1 MKSTNYDIIVIGGGS
16 GGLNV
21 ASFFAKIEMS
31 ILLIDKSEENLGGD
45 CLNAGCVPSKALI
58 HVSKLIK
65 VSKDAERFGVTTTGE
80 VSLSKV
86 MESVRDKQS
95 VIRVSD
101 SSRGLTEKGIDIA
114 LGTATFASESSLL
127 VNGQEIFFKRCVLA
141 TGSRA
146 RELGIKSDGSVPLF
160 SNETIFSLQNLPK
173 SLVFIGGGPISC
185 ELGQAFSRLGSKVT
199 IIHNGERIL
208 PREGGRASGLLTK
221 KMEEEGIIFIKNA
234 SSEEINS
241 GKLFYKKV
249 GSEVIESVEA
259 DAIFVGIGRVLNIEN
274 LDLEKAGITVN
285 ENKSALLLDPY
296 LRTTNKNIFAVGD
309 VAGLHM
315 FTHAAEEHAKIVINN
330 MFSPLKKRTAK
341 TMPAVTYTSPEIAR
355 FGEDEGSLTKRGVWF
370 EIVETS
376 FSDDDR
382 AITDDARDG
391 FVSVYL
397 SREGK
402 LLGGTMVGADA
413 GDIISELVL
422 LYTLDLPLRAL
433 FKKVYPYPIKGRIN
447 KKLAS
452 LYLSRSLTTRT
463 SLLLRKLFALRNF
476 FS

>member
-1 MKSTNYDIIVIGGGS
+1 MQKNNYEIIVIGGGS

-21 ASFFAKIEMS
+21 ASFFAKIEMNV
-31 ILLIDKSEENLGGD
+31 LLIDKSEENLGGD
-45 CLNAGCVPSKALI
+45 CLNTGCVPSKALI
-58 HVSKLIK
+58 HVSKLIRA
-65 VSKDAERFGVTTTGE
+65 SKDAEYFGVTMSGE
-80 VSLSKV
+80 ISLSKV
-86 MESVRDKQS
+86 MESVREKQDI
-95 VIRVSD
+95 IRVSD
-101 SSRGLTEKGIDIA
+101 SSPGLTEKGIDIA
-114 LGTATFASESSLL
+114 LGAATFASKSSLL
-127 VNGQEIFFKRCVLA
+127 VNGQEIFFKKCVIA

-146 RELGIKSDGSVPLF
+146 RELSIKSDGSIPLF

-173 SLVFIGGGPISC
+173 SFVFIGGGPISC

-208 PREGGRASGLLTK
+208 PREGERASSLLTE
-221 KMEEEGIIFIKNA
+221 KMKGEGITFIKNA

-241 GKLFYKKV
+241 GKLFYKEA
-249 GSEVIESVEA
+249 GSEMTKSIEA
-259 DAIFVGIGRVLNIEN
+259 DAIFVGIGRILNIEN
-274 LDLEKAGITVN
+274 LDLEKAGIAVN
-285 ENKSALLLDPY
+285 ENKSGLLLDPY
-296 LRTTNKNIFAVGD
+296 LRTTNKHVFAVGD

-315 FTHAAEEHAKIVINN
+315 FTHAAEEHAKVVINN
-330 MFSPLKKRTAK
+330 MVSPLKKRPAK
-341 TMPAVTYTSPEIAR
+341 TIPAVTYTSPEIAT

-376 FSDDDR
+376 FTDDDR

-402 LLGGTMVGADA
+402 LLGGTMVGTDA

-422 LYTLDLPLRAL
+422 LYTLDLPLGDL

-452 LYLSRSLTTRT
+452 LYLSRSLTKKT
-463 SLLLRKLFALRNF
+463 SLLLRKLFALRHF